1 MQIEL
6 FTLSWC
12 GYCSRARALLDRNG
26 AVYRE
31 VCLDRDPAGRAPI
44 CARTGRATLPQLFV
58 DGRHVGD
65 CDELHALERQGKLR
79 AILGLPDG

>member
-12 GYCSRARALLDRNG
+12 GYCSRARALLDRHG
-26 AVYRE
+26 VVYRE
-31 VCLDRDPAGRAPI
+31 VCLDRDPGGRI
-44 CARTGRATLPQLFV
+44 DIRSRSGRATLPQLFV

>member
-1 MQIEL
+1 MRIEL

-26 AVYRE
+26 VAYRE
-31 VCLDRDPAGRAPI
+31 ICLDRDPRGRLDI
-44 CARTGRATLPQLFV
+44 RARSGRTTLPQLFV
-58 DGRHVGD
+58 DGRHIGD

-79 AILGLPDG
+79 AVLGLPDH